1 MPEWF
6 DAIRAWAWSELED
19 LVRENVW
26 ALWLVVWAIVRAT
39 GKVVDTGQTGLL
51 FSFGRARKV
60 LGPGFR
66 VLIPFV
72 QIVRV
77 VPTRHRTLHLPAQR
91 VTIRDGLVYFV
102 DANLVYRVVDVRK
115 ALVEIDDLV
124 KGMTQALG
132 LGVQAVL
139 VERGRAGLRAG
150 PELDAALADDL
161 GRRLEP
167 WGVEVVRAGF
177 ITITPTP
184 ESMRVTQ
191 VGAQVEAR
199 ERAFATFEAAGLP
212 RGRALA
218 LLGTRTRFSNRG
230 RGVREKERKRRA
242 RGRLERRILQA
253 GFQLV
258 RPARVPTG
266 PPSTIAGGPAG
277 RKTLRT

>member
-1 MPEWF
+1 MSELW
-6 DAIRAWAWSELED
+6 DSLRVWIWSELGD
-19 LVRENVW
+19 FVQDNLW
-26 ALWLVVWAIVRAT
+26 TLWLVAWAILRAT
-39 GKVVDTGQTGLL
+39 GQIVQTGQTGLL

-60 LGPGFR
+60 IGPGFR
-66 VLIPFV
+66 ALIPFV
-72 QIVRV
+72 QVVRV

-91 VTIRDGLVYFV
+91 VAIQDGLVFFV

-124 KGMTQALG
+124 RGMTQALG

-139 VERGRAGLRAG
+139 VERGRAAMRAG

-191 VGAQVEAR
+191 VAAQVEAR
-199 ERAFATFEAAGLP
+199 ARALVRFESAGLP
-212 RGRALA
+212 RARALA
-218 LLGTRTRFSNRG
+218 LLGTRTHLANRG
-230 RGVREKERKRRA
+230 RGVRERERA
-242 RGRLERRILQA
+242 RRSRSRLERRILQA
-253 GFQLV
+253 GF
-258 RPARVPTG
+258 RPARAVSVPSKE
-266 PPSTIAGGPAG
+266 PKKP
-277 RKTLRT
+277 